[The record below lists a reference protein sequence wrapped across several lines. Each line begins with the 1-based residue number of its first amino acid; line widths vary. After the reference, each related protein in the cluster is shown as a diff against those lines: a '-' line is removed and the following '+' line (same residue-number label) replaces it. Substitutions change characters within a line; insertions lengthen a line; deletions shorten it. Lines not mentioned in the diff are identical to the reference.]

1 MPRLHTRIPPTCVQ
15 IFFLFVIPDFELHE
29 IVVLN
34 YTSPL
39 PKKNKNGDRPIES
52 SKSHFVFEPHMTE
65 FMGSVCLLA

>member
-39 PKKNKNGDRPIES
+39 PRKIKTGIVRSKVLNHISFSSPI
-52 SKSHFVFEPHMTE
+52 
-65 FMGSVCLLA
+65 